1 MEEIL
6 RRIRYN
12 HGKFPSSEIQQ
23 MIDKKEE
30 AIPYLLQIM
39 HNLRDNYVKVVDR
52 PTRIDFV
59 YAYYLLAQF
68 RVKDFF
74 PIMIDIL
81 SMPDEACEH
90 IFGDNI
96 TEGIGRVLASIY
108 DGDVNL
114 LYGLIENTKANE
126 YARGQ
131 AMNALVVLV
140 LHGRLPRE
148 EVMSYFKHLI
158 TERHVAL
165 SEYLYSEIVCC
176 CDDLYPEEVYCDI
189 ERLYEEQ
196 VVDETVIGL
205 ADVRRTLK
213 KTKESVLKLKQQ
225 EHLFQYIT
233 NTIKELQ
240 GWYCFHHPNKV
251 QETMLP
257 VYPMY
262 QHSKIIREPAR
273 NSAIKIEK
281 TGRNDP
287 CTCGS
292 GQKYKKCCGK
302 S

>member
-6 RRIRYN
+6 RSIRYN
-12 HGKFPSSEIQQ
+12 HGAFPRNEIQQ
-23 MIDKKEE
+23 IIDRKEE

-39 HNLRDNYVKVVDR
+39 HSLKDNYVKAVDR
-52 PTRIDFV
+52 PSRMDFV

-68 RVKDFF
+68 RVKEFF

-108 DGDVNL
+108 DGNANL

-140 LHGRLPRE
+140 LHGGLPRE

-158 TERHVAL
+158 TERYVAL
-165 SEYLYSEIVCC
+165 SDYLYSEIVCC
-176 CDDLYPEEVYCDI
+176 CDDLYPEEVYSDI
-189 ERLYEEQ
+189 QRLYEEQ
-196 VVDETVIGL
+196 VIDETVIGL
-205 ADVRRTLK
+205 ADIKRTLK
-213 KTKESVLKLKQQ
+213 KTKDSFLKLKQQ
-225 EHLFQYIT
+225 EHLFQFIT
-233 NTIKELQ
+233 NTIEELQ
-240 GWYCFHHPNKV
+240 GWYCFHQPNKV
-251 QETMLP
+251 EETMLP
-257 VYPMY
+257 FYSMH
-262 QHSKIIREPAR
+262 QHGKISGELAR
-273 NSAIKIEK
+273 NPAIKVEK

-287 CTCGS
+287 CPCGS